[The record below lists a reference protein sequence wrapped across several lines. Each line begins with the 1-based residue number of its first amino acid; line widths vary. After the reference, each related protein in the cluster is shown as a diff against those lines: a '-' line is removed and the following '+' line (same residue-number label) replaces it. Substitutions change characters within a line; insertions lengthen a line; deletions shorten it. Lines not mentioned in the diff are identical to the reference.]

1 MNAPLATRLVLLTL
15 VSSSVFSVA
24 NAAEPGPDSPKRYR
38 VIFNSD
44 GHGVFK
50 DAGGDLDQWITNLFG
65 PLENSHVDALF
76 WCDGAGGNTANYDS
90 QVLERTG
97 ARVGKT
103 DPKLQAL
110 IDQGNDPPRVVV
122 REAHKRKLDVFY
134 SFRINDIHDSFI
146 LDEQPT
152 FKVKHPEWLLGK
164 KKYGAVTSYPTAL
177 NFAVKEVR
185 DLKFRAIEEVF
196 TKYDFDGLEVDFLR
210 GAPYF
215 LPGTAKKNA
224 PLLTGLVSRY
234 HQLLRRQSKK
244 RGRRLQLAV
253 RVDESLAACGRDGF
267 EVAKWIEQGL
277 VDHVILGSG
286 VIDIEIAQFRKLA
299 RPRGV
304 HVYPCLYGWPSRY
317 SPIPRKLAAAM
328 ALNYWQQ
335 GADGIYLFNWF
346 PHTRNNSEQTGP
358 WMASML
364 DRIGDPAGLRA
375 SEPELM
381 FVVDRGRPAGEY
393 PSNWLHCILPKAL
406 EPGRPLGLRLRVR
419 EDLSRKTK
427 SLTLRLQ
434 VDNLQAGDRLA
445 VRIGGKPVTGWK
457 SAGKDRVETSVSPS
471 LIARG
476 DNPVKLVL
484 VKQSKTSKAPR
495 VARAVELDV
504 RR

>member
-1 MNAPLATRLVLLTL
+1 MNAPLATRLVLLPL

-215 LPGTAKKNA
+215 LPGTAK
-224 PLLTGLVSRY
+224 
-234 HQLLRRQSKK
+234 
-244 RGRRLQLAV
+244 
-253 RVDESLAACGRDGF
+253 
-267 EVAKWIEQGL
+267 
-277 VDHVILGSG
+277 
-286 VIDIEIAQFRKLA
+286 
-299 RPRGV
+299 
-304 HVYPCLYGWPSRY
+304 
-317 SPIPRKLAAAM
+317 
-328 ALNYWQQ
+328 
-335 GADGIYLFNWF
+335 
-346 PHTRNNSEQTGP
+346 
-358 WMASML
+358 
-364 DRIGDPAGLRA
+364 
-375 SEPELM
+375 
-381 FVVDRGRPAGEY
+381 
-393 PSNWLHCILPKAL
+393 
-406 EPGRPLGLRLRVR
+406 
-419 EDLSRKTK
+419 
-427 SLTLRLQ
+427 
-434 VDNLQAGDRLA
+434 
-445 VRIGGKPVTGWK
+445 
-457 SAGKDRVETSVSPS
+457 
-471 LIARG
+471 
-476 DNPVKLVL
+476 
-484 VKQSKTSKAPR
+484 
-495 VARAVELDV
+495 
-504 RR
+504 